1 MFSIFRLGL
10 FYNEVLFDTVIE
22 IHMKRKKWHL
32 SGRELA
38 SYENGGILDEI
49 SKDTISER

>member
-1 MFSIFRLGL
+1 
-10 FYNEVLFDTVIE
+10 
-22 IHMKRKKWHL
+22 MKRKKWHL

-49 SKDTISER
+49 SKDTISMIKYTALLQNLPKLD